1 MTVLCEVFRSPK
13 EEGLYLYVKR
23 EEGLERVPEAL
34 LQRFG
39 KPQSAMV
46 LALTPERRL
55 ARVDR
60 ERLLACL
67 EEPGYY
73 VQLPPRP
80 ELDSQAQGIGEHNS
94 KMAGKRGVRS

>member
-23 EEGLERVPEAL
+23 EEGLTRVPEAL

-39 KPQSAMV
+39 KPLSAMV

-55 ARVDR
+55 ARVNR
-60 ERLLACL
+60 ERLLVCL
-67 EEPGYY
+67 EESGYY

-80 ELDSQAQGIGEHNS
+80 EPDNQARGIGEHNS
-94 KMAGKRGVRS
+94 KLAGNGTRS

>member
-1 MTVLCEVFRSPK
+1 MVLCEVFRSPK

-23 EEGLERVPEAL
+23 EEGLARVPEAL
-34 LQRFG
+34 LKRFG

-80 ELDSQAQGIGEHNS
+80 ELDSQARGIGEHNS
-94 KMAGKRGVRS
+94 KLGGKPGARS